1 MDEVTAMSVTEI
13 AAKAAEALNED
24 EALAAQDGFRAI
36 AEDEGDPVFEV
47 ERAMGESGVLAV
59 VSADG
64 FERRARSGA
73 TLVGTARIRV
83 TVLENVP
90 LNRPAGN
97 AAALTA
103 WRAAERNARILHW
116 RDLGL
121 ESPLRLGRMERADA
135 DGVARVSMDFAAE
148 AVLGG

>member
-1 MDEVTAMSVTEI
+1 MSVTEI

-36 AEDEGDPVFEV
+36 AEDAGDPVFEV
-47 ERAMGESGVLAV
+47 ERAMGEAGVLAV

-64 FERRARSGA
+64 FERRAKSGP
-73 TLVGTARIRV
+73 LLSGTARIRV
-83 TVLENVP
+83 TVLENVQ
-90 LNRPAGN
+90 LNRADGDAGRWS
-97 AAALTA
+97 A
-103 WRAAERNARILHW
+103 WRAAERIARALHW

-135 DGVARVSMDFAAE
+135 DGVARVSMDFVAE
-148 AVLGG
+148 AVLGE